1 MGKFYQLKDIY
12 GNDIS
17 REQSNALK
25 LYFKE
30 VYFEDVLKKRC
41 LIEDKKIRHV
51 HHYLEYGEDLTS
63 LLHEYKDCKVSFYRT
78 SYEGS
83 YQIQEIDLYDGGFVT
98 EKTKTV
104 SNGQKIICFHAIDI
118 LSGHEIHRE
127 TKKYCHMPNGSTY
140 MFSYDD
146 QGKCTTIDN
155 QSCNKSQLNN
165 STKLPIPSLSSE
177 EIEYYQS
184 SKPFIPSLSMVPE
197 TYESYHD

>member
-30 VYFEDVLKKRC
+30 IYSEDILKKRY
-41 LIEDKKIRHV
+41 LIEDKNIRHV
-51 HHYLEYGEDLTS
+51 HHYLELEEDLKS

-78 SYEGS
+78 SYEGP
-83 YQIQEIDLYDGGFVT
+83 YQIQEIDLYDRGVVT
-98 EKTKTV
+98 ERTKTL
-104 SNGQKIICFHAIDI
+104 SNDHKIICFHAIDI

-127 TKKYCHMPNGSTY
+127 TKKYCHLPNGSTY

-146 QGKCTTIDN
+146 QGQCITIDN
-155 QSCNKSQLNN
+155 QSCNK
-165 STKLPIPSLSSE
+165 
-177 EIEYYQS
+177 
-184 SKPFIPSLSMVPE
+184 V
-197 TYESYHD
+197 